1 MYKIGEGVMYPKE
14 GACSVNDIVT
24 KKINHEMQKYYE
36 LSVIFNSNLKISIPV
51 LNADRIGIRPVMDG
65 NDVDNF
71 IQSIN
76 KTDGVWIF
84 DRKERLKLYQDKFHS
99 GDVFEIVKLIKMLM
113 IQDSSKQLCSTDKEF
128 LNKAQKFALSELA
141 AAQCKSYTMVLEE
154 MKKHILNSKNTN

>member
-1 MYKIGEGVMYPKE
+1 MYKIGESVMYPKE

-24 KKINHEMQKYYE
+24 KKINH
-36 LSVIFNSNLKISIPV
+36 
-51 LNADRIGIRPVMDG
+51 D
-65 NDVDNF
+65 F

>member
-1 MYKIGEGVMYPKE
+1 MYKIGESVMYPKE

-65 NDVDNF
+65 NDV
-71 IQSIN
+71 
-76 KTDGVWIF
+76 
-84 DRKERLKLYQDKFHS
+84 
-99 GDVFEIVKLIKMLM
+99 

-154 MKKHILNSKNTN
+154 MKKHILNSKNIN